1 MVAVLLLGLALM
13 SCSERSNPTDF
24 PKINERGSGNDGVY
38 TQPRTFNTI
47 SQHAGY
53 EFFQFSVSKNFYI
66 KFYTP
71 PAYQDFGAP
80 LPILYLL
87 HDFKG
92 DENYY
97 FDRMIHRIADSLI
110 YEDEI
115 EQFYIVSVDVSTPY
129 GGSWY
134 TNNDFFGWFED
145 MIYDELISF
154 IEDELPQLKVLKDR
168 DSRAIGGFGMGGYG
182 ALKIAAKHPEL
193 YSSVSTSNCA
203 GKFDGEGSMRGV
215 DALIDNMLAE
225 QGLSTPIA
233 NFEDAFDTTG
243 MFSSKPYTLLFF
255 SMAQA
260 FSPHPFDEE
269 DPQYTDSTT
278 YLPFYGIDLPFDYN
292 GNLYQPIWDKWVAN
306 DLDAILTAHAGDFD
320 SIALYMEYGDA
331 DQFYFNEQAQAIM
344 GICDDLG
351 IEYDDDTYTGYE
363 GYPATN
369 QAFIYD
375 RLVKILKFHSRHL
388 ETEL

>member
-1 MVAVLLLGLALM
+1 VLGAALM
-13 SCSERSNPTDF
+13 SCSERTNPVDF
-24 PKINERGSGNDGVY
+24 PKVNERGTGNDGVY
-38 TQPRTFNTI
+38 TQPRAFNTI
-47 SQHAGY
+47 SQHAGWD
-53 EFFQFSVSKNFYI
+53 FFQFTESKNFFI

-71 PAYQDFGAP
+71 PIYQDFGTP

-92 DENYY
+92 DESYY
-97 FDRMIHRIADSLI
+97 FSRMIHRIADSLI

-115 EQFYIVSVDVSTPY
+115 EQFYIVTVDVSTPY

-134 TNNDFFGWFED
+134 NNNEFYGWFED
-145 MIYDELISF
+145 MITEDLQYY
-154 IEDELPQLKVLKDR
+154 IEEQLPQLKVLSKR

-182 ALKIAAKHPEL
+182 ALKLAAKNPEM

-203 GKFDGEGSMRGV
+203 GKFDGAGNLRGV
-215 DALIDNMLAE
+215 DVLISNMLTE
-225 QGLSTPIA
+225 QGLSTPISD
-233 NFEDAFDTTG
+233 FTVAFDTTG

-269 DPQYTDSTT
+269 DPQFADSTT

-292 GNLYQPIWDKWVAN
+292 GNLYQPIWDKWIAG
-306 DLDAILTAHAGDFD
+306 DLDEILTANAEHFD
-320 SIALYMEYGDA
+320 SIALYMEYSDA
-331 DQFYFNEQAQAIM
+331 DQFFFNEQAQAVM
-344 GICDDLG
+344 DICDQLG
-351 IEYDDDTYTGYE
+351 IDYTDDNYSGYE
-363 GYPATN
+363 GYDATN

-375 RLVKILKFHSRHL
+375 RLAEILKFHSKNL
-388 ETEL
+388 ETDL